1 MGSQRTI
8 SALGLKLIKAFEGY
22 RSEAARLVTGQ
33 RVIGYGHPLEDDET
47 PKTMSRETAL
57 DLLRED
63 LTPVE
68 AMIRET
74 VFSPLSQGQFD
85 ALCSLIFNIGPV
97 NFMTSNIR
105 HALNNGRVLD
115 AASAFDEWRKADIDG
130 KTYVVDA
137 LVRRRTA
144 EKALFLRAETGPV
157 RAANGSMDVQ
167 SDKTY
172 ARISDDEVFDPD
184 AGIVNAP
191 PAQSRRAE
199 DRGGVLTLTER
210 AQTAA
215 EGKSNAGQ
223 SDQETGDAG
232 KSVYDPINYAD
243 EDHMDAAI
251 ENHHLDI
258 PHPNSTRGNA
268 AQTAET
274 NPSPIAL
281 AAAEV
286 SDRLD
291 ALIDTARM
299 DTEDAKPAPKAKPD
313 NKLPIAAN
321 SNEGRARRPQN
332 PGEDRS
338 KQFITPAP
346 KPLKP
351 ANQASG
357 AGVYGLFMFIGGCLL
372 AGGVTVW
379 MTARNRLSDMGELL
393 TPLAMIL
400 GGLLLLGGLY
410 YGFRAVNRSRRM
422 RKLSRN

>member
-8 SALGLKLIKAFEGY
+8 SPLGLKLIKVFEGY
-22 RSEAARLVTGQ
+22 RSEPARLVTGQ
-33 RVIGYGHPLEDDET
+33 HVIGYGHPLEDDET
-47 PKTMSRETAL
+47 AKTMSREVAL
-57 DLLRED
+57 NLLRED
-63 LTPVE
+63 LAPVE

-144 EKALFLRAETGPV
+144 EKALFLRAETGSV
-157 RAANGSMDVQ
+157 RAANGSMNVR
-167 SDKTY
+167 SDRTY
-172 ARISDDEVFDPD
+172 ARISDDEVFEPD

-191 PAQSRRAE
+191 LAQSRRAE

-210 AQTAA
+210 AQTAS
-215 EGKSNAGQ
+215 EGKNNAGR
-223 SDQETGDAG
+223 SALDTGDGG

-243 EDHMDAAI
+243 EGHMDAAI
-251 ENHHLDI
+251 ESYHLDI
-258 PHPNSTRGNA
+258 PHPNSTRDDRV
-268 AQTAET
+268 QTADT
-274 NPSPIAL
+274 DPSPIAL

-299 DTEDAKPAPKAKPD
+299 DTEDAKPAPRSESD

-338 KQFITPAP
+338 KQFITSAS

-372 AGGVTVW
+372 AGGFTVW

-393 TPLAMIL
+393 TPLSMIL
-400 GGLLLLGGLY
+400 GGLLLLGGFY
-410 YGFRAVNRSRRM
+410 YGLRAVIRSRRPG
-422 RKLSRN
+422 KLS